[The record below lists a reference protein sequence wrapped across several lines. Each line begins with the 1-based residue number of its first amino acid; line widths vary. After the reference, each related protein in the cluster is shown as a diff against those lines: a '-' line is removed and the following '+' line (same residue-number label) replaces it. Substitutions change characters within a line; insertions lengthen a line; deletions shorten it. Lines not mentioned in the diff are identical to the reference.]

1 MSIRQNR
8 IENVIQEV
16 VAQVLQRNAREYC
29 LGAMVTPT
37 IVRVTPD
44 LSLARIYLS
53 IFAGPTKEE
62 VLQNINQHKSKIQ
75 CLESSSCCSNIEFR
89 IDDSLDYAEK
99 IDELLKS

>member
-1 MSIRQNR
+1 
-8 IENVIQEV
+8 
-16 VAQVLQRNAREYC
+16 
-29 LGAMVTPT
+29 MVTPT

-62 VLQNINQHKSKIQ
+62 VLQNINQHKSKIKKDVGAR
-75 CLESSSCCSNIEFR
+75 LSNMKKIPNIEFR